1 MMNSAYNS
9 GNKFTNNDINQHLS
23 DASLNAEMNSIEF
36 SRLVINLTSALEF
49 SKEVDAA
56 DTRSLLIKFE

>member
-1 MMNSAYNS
+1 MNSAYNS